1 MVILSACS
9 SISQST
15 NLEKSYIGKLNLSQN
30 NLVSKFI
37 IRINV
42 FSEDTIIQVSKP
54 ILGNLIKIKFNQK
67 DGITTNQELDSS
79 ILTAGISTYIVIT
92 SDHGQEFNDLNK
104 NYWEHPSNFAQ
115 YQTKVPLVMH
125 WPGKSPQQWQ
135 HRTSHC
141 DIAATL
147 MPHLLGI
154 TNPLFNVGYWI
165 RGPILVIFI
174 LYYLDKLYKNNLF
187 YDELLSLI
195 LFLFFI
201 PR

>member
-15 NLEKSYIGKLNLSQN
+15 NLEKSYIGKLNFSQN

-79 ILTAGISTYIVIT
+79 ILTLFNNFNKKEYTYF
-92 SDHGQEFNDLNK
+92 FNSCFNSLNTDKNVFKINK
-104 NYWEHPSNFAQ
+104 NNIELKCEY
-115 YQTKVPLVMH
+115 KGL
-125 WPGKSPQQWQ
+125 
-135 HRTSHC
+135 
-141 DIAATL
+141 DTL
-147 MPHLLGI
+147 SIFFVNDNIFSINGI
-154 TNPLFNVGYWI
+154 LK
-165 RGPILVIFI
+165 R
-174 LYYLDKLYKNNLF
+174 
-187 YDELLSLI
+187 E
-195 LFLFFI
+195 
-201 PR
+201 

>member
-54 ILGNLIKIKFNQK
+54 ILGNLIKIKFNQN

-79 ILTAGISTYIVIT
+79 ILTL
-92 SDHGQEFNDLNK
+92 FNNFNKKEYAYFFNSCFNNLDTDKNVFKINK
-104 NYWEHPSNFAQ
+104 NNIELKCEY
-115 YQTKVPLVMH
+115 KGL
-125 WPGKSPQQWQ
+125 
-135 HRTSHC
+135 
-141 DIAATL
+141 DTL
-147 MPHLLGI
+147 SI
-154 TNPLFNVGYWI
+154 
-165 RGPILVIFI
+165 
-174 LYYLDKLYKNNLF
+174 
-187 YDELLSLI
+187 
-195 LFLFFI
+195 FFI
-201 PR
+201 NDDIFSINGILKRE

>member
-54 ILGNLIKIKFNQK
+54 ILGNLIKIKFNQN

-79 ILTAGISTYIVIT
+79 ILTL
-92 SDHGQEFNDLNK
+92 FNNFNKKEYAYFFNSCFNNLNTDKNVFKINK
-104 NYWEHPSNFAQ
+104 NNIELKCEYKGLDTLSIFFVND
-115 YQTKVPLVMH
+115 
-125 WPGKSPQQWQ
+125 
-135 HRTSHC
+135 
-141 DIAATL
+141 DIFSIN
-147 MPHLLGI
+147 GI
-154 TNPLFNVGYWI
+154 LK
-165 RGPILVIFI
+165 R
-174 LYYLDKLYKNNLF
+174 
-187 YDELLSLI
+187 E
-195 LFLFFI
+195 
-201 PR
+201 

>member
-54 ILGNLIKIKFNQK
+54 ILGNLIKIKFNQN

-79 ILTAGISTYIVIT
+79 ILTLFNNFNKKEYTYF
-92 SDHGQEFNDLNK
+92 FNSCFNNLNTDKNVFKINK
-104 NYWEHPSNFAQ
+104 NNIELKCEYMGLDTLSIFFVND
-115 YQTKVPLVMH
+115 
-125 WPGKSPQQWQ
+125 
-135 HRTSHC
+135 
-141 DIAATL
+141 DIFSIN
-147 MPHLLGI
+147 GI
-154 TNPLFNVGYWI
+154 LK
-165 RGPILVIFI
+165 R
-174 LYYLDKLYKNNLF
+174 
-187 YDELLSLI
+187 E
-195 LFLFFI
+195 
-201 PR
+201 

>member
-54 ILGNLIKIKFNQK
+54 ILGNLIKIKFNQN

-79 ILTAGISTYIVIT
+79 ILTL
-92 SDHGQEFNDLNK
+92 FNNFNKKEYSYFFNSCFNNLNTDKNVFKINK
-104 NYWEHPSNFAQ
+104 NNIELKCEYKGLDTLSIFFVND
-115 YQTKVPLVMH
+115 
-125 WPGKSPQQWQ
+125 
-135 HRTSHC
+135 
-141 DIAATL
+141 DIFSIN
-147 MPHLLGI
+147 GI
-154 TNPLFNVGYWI
+154 LK
-165 RGPILVIFI
+165 R
-174 LYYLDKLYKNNLF
+174 
-187 YDELLSLI
+187 E
-195 LFLFFI
+195 
-201 PR
+201 

>member
-54 ILGNLIKIKFNQK
+54 ILGNLIKIKFNQN

-79 ILTAGISTYIVIT
+79 ILTLFNNFNKKEYTYF
-92 SDHGQEFNDLNK
+92 FNSCFNNLNTDKNVFKINK
-104 NYWEHPSNFAQ
+104 NNIELKCEY
-115 YQTKVPLVMH
+115 M
-125 WPGKSPQQWQ
+125 G
-135 HRTSHC
+135 
-141 DIAATL
+141 
-147 MPHLLGI
+147 
-154 TNPLFNVGYWI
+154 
-165 RGPILVIFI
+165 
-174 LYYLDKLYKNNLF
+174 LDKL
-187 YDELLSLI
+187 SI
-195 LFLFFI
+195 FFI
-201 PR
+201 NDDIFSINGILKRE